1 MPPQIDVPQDH
12 LTDFDQGVD
21 LCPTPDAPDVLA
33 RLPARPAGSAPIGRH
48 VGVAKHAILQVAV
61 LDVARLLGDATED
74 LDEAIQVALAEG
86 PRAVVCDLTA
96 LSYGVD
102 PGALEV
108 LATAGRHVR
117 DWPGIPVAIAC
128 PDRQV
133 REALAAHALG
143 RYLNVTESLSC
154 ALSAVSS
161 APDMAV
167 ERIRLCPHPTAPR
180 ASREFVTRTL
190 LDWRLGRSI
199 HFTSLVASVLVASS
213 SIHAG
218 TDIDVSVV
226 WDREGLRLSVRD
238 YRPARSSHRS
248 CDLRL
253 HGRLLTVLA
262 GLSRSFGVLPTADGG
277 KVVWAV
283 FDASQLRPG
292 TSDKARGYAERP
304 ATSTDIVTAI

>member
-1 MPPQIDVPQDH
+1 
-12 LTDFDQGVD
+12 
-21 LCPTPDAPDVLA
+21 
-33 RLPARPAGSAPIGRH
+33 
-48 VGVAKHAILQVAV
+48 VGVAKHAIPQVAV
-61 LDVARLLGDATED
+61 LDVARLLGDVSED
-74 LDEAIQVALAEG
+74 LDAAIQVALAEG

-96 LSYGVD
+96 LSYGVG

-117 DWPGIPVAIAC
+117 DWPGIPVAMVC
-128 PDRQV
+128 PDQQV

-143 RYLNVTESLSC
+143 RYLIVTESLSC

-167 ERIRLCPHPTAPR
+167 ERIRLSAHPTAAR

-190 LDWRLGRSI
+190 LDWRLGRAI

-238 YRPARSSHRS
+238 YRPAGSSHGS